1 MENETTAPAAAP
13 APADN
18 SIPSPKESLANA
30 MKRLGGEGVFEGDL
44 KPEPAA
50 ATEPA
55 EADPDKAEKAKRA
68 AKQTGAADDTSLA
81 TGELEQLRALA
92 SKLGLALE
100 DGKVTTTE
108 RVNLRKERTENL
120 RAIAQAEK
128 DAIAKVQAARA
139 EWEPRIGKVEAFEAA
154 VKAGDYD
161 AIAKIA
167 GFDDW
172 NKLQDDQLQR
182 LADPNYKR
190 VRELEERLKREDEA
204 KARQQEENQ
213 RQHATQKEL
222 QAQASHKHQLQQIM
236 SQSPEPL
243 VKGMH
248 DVPNFI
254 NAVFNVQRR
263 VWQESGGRDV
273 LTAEAAIRW
282 KPPEGGISLLE
293 ELEAMHGRLS
303 PVFSKAA
310 PPVADAGTTAKPKPK
325 TAPVAP
331 PAPAPR
337 QRAPFK
343 SGFGDDERRR
353 IQAAIEE
360 DRRRERTGA

>member
-30 MKRLGGEGVFEGDL
+30 MKRLGGEEVFDGPL

-50 ATEPA
+50 ATETEA
-55 EADPDKAEKAKRA
+55 ADPDKAEKAKRA

-92 SKLGLALE
+92 SKLGLLLE
-100 DGKVTTTE
+100 DGKVTTSE
-108 RVNLRKERTENL
+108 KVNLRKARTDNL
-120 RAIAQAEK
+120 RAIAEAERE
-128 DAIAKVQAARA
+128 AIAKVQAARA

-204 KARQQEENQ
+204 KAKAAEENQ
-213 RQHATQKEL
+213 RHQATQAEL
-222 QAQASHKHQLQQIM
+222 RAQAQHKSELLRKM
-236 SQSPEPL
+236 SQSPDPL
-243 VKGMH
+243 VRGMH

-254 NAVFNVQRR
+254 NAVHGVQRR
-263 VWQESGGRDV
+263 VWHETGGRDV
-273 LTAEAAIRW
+273 LSAEEALKW

-310 PPVADAGTTAKPKPK
+310 PQVAEAGTTAKPKPK

-337 QRAPFK
+337 ERPNFK
-343 SGFGDDERRR
+343 SGFGDDARRR